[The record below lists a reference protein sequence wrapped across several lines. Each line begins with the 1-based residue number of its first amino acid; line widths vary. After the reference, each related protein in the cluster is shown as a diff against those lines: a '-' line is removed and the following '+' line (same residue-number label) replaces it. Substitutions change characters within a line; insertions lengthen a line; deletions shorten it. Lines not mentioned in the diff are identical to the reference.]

1 MQRGQ
6 LRWRPNAAG
15 ATAVEAECGGGRMQW
30 GTAVG
35 AECSGGLRWGP
46 NAVGDCGGGR
56 MQWGTAVVEV
66 GFVLMG
72 YPGFTSPLLRFHFLA

>member
-15 ATAVEAECGGGRMQW
+15 ATAVEAE
-30 GTAVG
+30 
-35 AECSGGLRWGP
+35 
-46 NAVGDCGGGR
+46 CGGGR